1 MMARAR
7 IGQRPPALRW
17 SLPSLT
23 EFIVYYQV
31 LGFMK
36 ASVTHMTRYCFGTL
50 QQKLIQSDRQP
61 VEITIV
67 IRLIEEGGGEGYVRV
82 RKEGEKV
89 GK

>member
-36 ASVTHMTRYCFGTL
+36 ASVTHMTRYT
-50 QQKLIQSDRQP
+50 SAEVDSVRQ
-61 VEITIV
+61 TTS
-67 IRLIEEGGGEGYVRV
+67 
-82 RKEGEKV
+82 
-89 GK
+89 

>member
-1 MMARAR
+1 
-7 IGQRPPALRW
+7 
-17 SLPSLT
+17 
-23 EFIVYYQV
+23 
-31 LGFMK
+31 MK

-61 VEITIV
+61 VEIV

-82 RKEGEKV
+82 RKEEEKV